1 MNDDN
6 HAKNRETDDNPLT
19 RRTSAILKSL
29 SQLGTLYSSENIRIA
44 NEVAK
49 LSYIP
54 EKDFQ
59 KSMLGNFFRNEMT
72 LKSVTQNTS
81 YQALLSIQK
90 QSDFFR
96 RLTTIS
102 EMPFFKIMERYRT
115 VTDLYQSPAMGN
127 IFAPSALAIAEEQ
140 MKKNAD
146 ILKSMSVG
154 AGILP
159 SVISNHIANHE
170 LLSRASINYFK
181 FDWEELVQKTIVGN
195 SLREQSIVLA
205 ALNNFFE
212 DEPDSFTNLAEN
224 IISSLECEPESDFS
238 EIKMQIKSANVFSDL
253 PTKVKKYFLLLFIYI
268 ILPTF
273 FAVRDEILMNLIKQQ
288 CLTSFLCETKKEQV
302 KNLEE
307 GRSDE
312 LTYRDLNR
320 IRVVRRDN
328 VRLRTGPSMQA
339 NVIEVLPVN
348 QPLLIMNRDNRTWLL
363 VRTVLNGEEIEGW
376 INRSYTTVL
385 VK

>member
-1 MNDDN
+1 
-6 HAKNRETDDNPLT
+6 
-19 RRTSAILKSL
+19 
-29 SQLGTLYSSENIRIA
+29 
-44 NEVAK
+44 
-49 LSYIP
+49 
-54 EKDFQ
+54 
-59 KSMLGNFFRNEMT
+59 
-72 LKSVTQNTS
+72 
-81 YQALLSIQK
+81 
-90 QSDFFR
+90 
-96 RLTTIS
+96 
-102 EMPFFKIMERYRT
+102 
-115 VTDLYQSPAMGN
+115 
-127 IFAPSALAIAEEQ
+127 
-140 MKKNAD
+140 
-146 ILKSMSVG
+146 
-154 AGILP
+154 
-159 SVISNHIANHE
+159 
-170 LLSRASINYFK
+170 
-181 FDWEELVQKTIVGN
+181 
-195 SLREQSIVLA
+195 
-205 ALNNFFE
+205 
-212 DEPDSFTNLAEN
+212 
-224 IISSLECEPESDFS
+224 
-238 EIKMQIKSANVFSDL
+238 
-253 PTKVKKYFLLLFIYI
+253 FIYI